1 MGRVNDDKWLDEA
14 LNKAIH
20 SDDTRPDFE
29 QWKAKHPEAV
39 QKLTAQAPPSAQ
51 HLPVIRRMTMNVTL
65 VKLAA
70 AAVIAIAAV
79 FGITQLTKT
88 SSESQTIVG
97 PVTYTLPDDST
108 VKLAA
113 GASIRTFA
121 GAGQRGFEHLAGII
135 DVTVTKG
142 KGEFLVTTPY
152 GEVKALG
159 TQFKME
165 MVDGT
170 AQNTKEKVQLLS
182 VEVEEG
188 KVQVSNAK
196 GSSVLGASQ
205 KLVMS
210 ADQSPY
216 DFSQDTRL
224 PARLRERIQSMSVA
238 LEAGDTK
245 AWIANYNTNY
255 MFKLIKGQEKYDAQ
269 RFGGDE
275 ADLERLRKGFGDIAG
290 PQDLVQRFVASG
302 GLNGAGRIYVQRV
315 VVTADEKHAQARCI
329 RRTGEHS
336 MVITNPQWH
345 FFDNDWWQVDD

>member
-20 SDDTRPDFE
+20 SNDTQPDFE
-29 QWKAKHPEAV
+29 QWKANHPEAV
-39 QKLTAQAPPSAQ
+39 QRLTSQTPPQ
-51 HLPVIRRMTMNVTL
+51 TQRLPVIRRMIMNVTL

-88 SSESQTIVG
+88 HSDSLTVAG
-97 PVTYTLPDDST
+97 PATHTFADGST
-108 VKLAA
+108 VNLAA

-121 GAGQRGFEHLAGII
+121 DARKRGFEQLAGTV
-135 DVTVTKG
+135 DVTVAKG
-142 KGEFLVTTPY
+142 KGEFIVTTPY

-165 MVDGT
+165 LVDGV

-182 VEVEEG
+182 VEVAEG

-196 GSSVLGASQ
+196 GSSIVEASQ
-205 KLVMS
+205 KLVVA
-210 ADQSPY
+210 ADQKPY
-216 DFSQDTRL
+216 DVSQDTRL
-224 PARLRERIQSMSVA
+224 PARLRERIKSMATA
-238 LEAGDTK
+238 LEAGDAA

-255 MFKLIKGQEKYDAQ
+255 MYRLVKGQEKYDSQ
-269 RFGGDE
+269 RFGGDA
-275 ADLERLRKGFGDIAG
+275 ADLERLRQGFGNVAS
-290 PQDLVQRFVASG
+290 PQDLVQRFLASG
-302 GLNGAGRIYVQRV
+302 GLAGFGKVYVRT
-315 VVTADEKHAQARCI
+315 VTLTNDGKHAQAQCV
-329 RRTGEHS
+329 RRSGETS
-336 MVITNPQWH
+336 MVITTPQWH

>member
-20 SDDTRPDFE
+20 SNDTQPDFE

-39 QKLTAQAPPSAQ
+39 QRLTSQTPPQAQR
-51 HLPVIRRMTMNVTL
+51 LPVIRRTIMNVTL

-70 AAVIAIAAV
+70 AAVVAIAAV
-79 FGITQLTKT
+79 FGITQLTRT
-88 SSESQTIVG
+88 HSDSRTIVG
-97 PVTYTLPDDST
+97 PVTYALPDGST
-108 VKLAA
+108 VNLAA

-121 GAGQRGFEHLAGII
+121 GAGKRGFEHLAGAI

-165 MVDGT
+165 MVDGV

-182 VEVEEG
+182 VEVTEG

-196 GSSVLGASQ
+196 GSSTLGASQ
-205 KLVMS
+205 KLVMA
-210 ADQSPY
+210 ADQKPY
-216 DFSQDTRL
+216 DYSQDPQV
-224 PARLRERIQSMSVA
+224 PARLRERIQSMATA

-245 AWIANYNTNY
+245 AWIANYNADY
-255 MFKLIKGQEKYDAQ
+255 MYKLIKGQEKYDPQ

-275 ADLERLRKGFGDIAG
+275 RDLERLRKGFGDITN
-290 PQDLVQRFVASG
+290 PQDLVQRFATSG
-302 GLNGAGRIYVQRV
+302 GLNGTGKIYVRS
-315 VVTADEKHAQARCI
+315 VTLSGDGKHAQAQCV
-329 RRTGEHS
+329 RRTGETS
-336 MVITNPQWH
+336 MVITSPQWH

>member
-20 SDDTRPDFE
+20 SDDTQPDFE

-39 QKLTAQAPPSAQ
+39 QMLTAQTPPQ
-51 HLPVIRRMTMNVTL
+51 PQRLPVIRRMTMNVTL
-65 VKLAA
+65 AKLAA
-70 AAVIAIAAV
+70 AAVVAIAAV
-79 FGITQLTKT
+79 LAITHLTKNDPGAR
-88 SSESQTIVG
+88 TIIG
-97 PVTYTLPDDST
+97 PVTYALSDGSM
-108 VKLAA
+108 VKLDS
-113 GASIRTFA
+113 GARIRTFA
-121 GAGQRGFEHLAGII
+121 GGKRGFEHLAGAI
-135 DVTVTKG
+135 DVTVAKN
-142 KGEFLVTTPY
+142 KGEFIVTSPY

-165 MVDGT
+165 MVDGV

-182 VEVEEG
+182 VEVTEG

-205 KLVMS
+205 KLVVA
-210 ADQSPY
+210 ADQQPY
-216 DFSQDTRL
+216 DYSQDTQL
-224 PARLRERIQSMSVA
+224 PARLRERIQSMAAA

-255 MFKLIKGQEKYDAQ
+255 MYKLIKGQEKYDSQ

-290 PQDLVQRFVASG
+290 PQDLVQRFVSSG
-302 GLNGAGRIYVQRV
+302 GLNGTGKIYVRSV
-315 VVTADEKHAQARCI
+315 VSDGKHAQAQCI
-329 RRTGEHS
+329 RRTGETS
-336 MVITNPQWH
+336 MVITSPQWH